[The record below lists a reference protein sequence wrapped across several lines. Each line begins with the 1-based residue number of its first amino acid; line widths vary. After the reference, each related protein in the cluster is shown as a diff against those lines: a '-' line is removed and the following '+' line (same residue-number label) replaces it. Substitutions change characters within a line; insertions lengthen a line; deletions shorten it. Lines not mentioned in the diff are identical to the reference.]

1 MIILMI
7 ALKLPFDKM
16 VSLIP
21 TSIVTNTPSF
31 IKGIYIIY
39 IIITDII
46 NITIITGRVGSAYLE
61 SSCVRKVL
69 RPLSIPAKMIITYN
83 LVTLISTQ
91 EQLASSSKS
100 SLKSAS
106 SSLNKTRRRSRSKS
120 NPIILANQISS
131 SSSS

>member
-1 MIILMI
+1 MI

-31 IKGIYIIY
+31 IKGICIIY

-106 SSLNKTRRRSRSKS
+106 SLNKTRRRSRS

-131 SSSS
+131 SSSSSLH